1 MTDSSNVV
9 GGLTMTSKPRYIV
22 VEGPIGV
29 GKSSLAR
36 KLADY
41 YEADLFME
49 KADENPFL
57 SRFYSGSPNIGFHT
71 QLHFLMQ
78 RAEQLEGLHRKMEE
92 DPNKMVIADF
102 LFEKDGLFAE
112 ANLDADELEIYNKVK
127 SKLEIKQ
134 PEPDLVIYL
143 QATEDVLSNRI
154 NKRNNPFEASITQS
168 YLQKLNSKYAELFHY
183 YNKSPLLII
192 NASEIDFVK
201 NQKDFELLLGAI
213 NPIKKGKHF
222 FSPAKI

>member
-1 MTDSSNVV
+1 MTEANHTVSGISIVK
-9 GGLTMTSKPRYIV
+9 KPRYIV
-22 VEGPIGV
+22 IEGSIGV

-49 KADENPFL
+49 KAEENPFL
-57 SRFYSGSPNIGFHT
+57 SRFYSGIPNIALHT

-78 RAEQLEGLHRKMEE
+78 RAEQLDGLNQKMQQE
-92 DPNKMVIADF
+92 PNRTVVADF

-112 ANLDADELEIYNKVK
+112 ANLDADELDIYNKVK

-134 PEPDLVIYL
+134 PVPDLVIYL
-143 QATEDVLSNRI
+143 QATEDTLSNRI
-154 NKRNNPFEASITQS
+154 NIRNNPFETSITHY
-168 YLQKLNSKYAELFHY
+168 YLQKLNDKYAEFFHY
-183 YNKSPLLII
+183 YDKSPLLII
-192 NASEIDFVK
+192 NATDIDFV
-201 NQKDFELLLGAI
+201 NNSKDFELLLSAI

>member
-1 MTDSSNVV
+1 MADLNNAV
-9 GGLTMTSKPRYIV
+9 GGITVTKKPRYIV
-22 VEGPIGV
+22 IEGPIGV

-49 KADENPFL
+49 KAEENPFL
-57 SRFYSGSPNIGFHT
+57 SRFYSGAPNIELHT

-78 RAEQLEGLHRKMEE
+78 RAEQLDGLDQKMQE
-92 DPNKMVIADF
+92 DPSQMVVADF

-127 SKLEIKQ
+127 NKLDIKQ
-134 PEPDLVIYL
+134 PTPDLVIYL
-143 QATEDVLSNRI
+143 QADENTLSSRI
-154 NKRNNPFEASITQS
+154 NLRNNPYETSITHN
-168 YLQKLNSKYAELFHY
+168 YLQKLNGKYAEFFHY
-183 YNKSPLLII
+183 YDKSPLLII
-192 NASEIDFVK
+192 NASGIDFV
-201 NQKDFELLLGAI
+201 NNEKDFELLLGAI
-213 NPIKKGKHF
+213 SPIKKGKHF